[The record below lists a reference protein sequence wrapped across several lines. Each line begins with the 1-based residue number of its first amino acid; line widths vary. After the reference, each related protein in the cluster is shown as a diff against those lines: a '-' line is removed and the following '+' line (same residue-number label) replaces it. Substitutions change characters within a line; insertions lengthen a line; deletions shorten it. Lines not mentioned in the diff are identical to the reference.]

1 MHACLTLH
9 EVRDCPNTFRDA
21 CQVSNIDVGKT
32 KEAFQLTQL
41 QLVVPD
47 AMPVSVLTRHGRSL
61 VATSK
66 SLTHKATL
74 CMDQSDTDHLE
85 VCCALA
91 SSPQSRDLS
100 RNITMYQ
107 LVATVACM
115 ASDIMRVLY
124 TAARV
129 AVMKRVVERECSA
142 VTP

>member
-1 MHACLTLH
+1 MLLP
-9 EVRDCPNTFRDA
+9 DNNA

-100 RNITMYQ
+100 LQHHYVSACRNCCVYGIGHY
-107 LVATVACM
+107 ARTVYSCSSG
-115 ASDIMRVLY
+115 SDEKGR
-124 TAARV
+124 
-129 AVMKRVVERECSA
+129 
-142 VTP
+142 